1 MAVKIPDPLKEAFPV
16 YLIVLDA
23 AAMTSVPAPASG
35 TLAAASDAEV
45 RRVFAKI
52 GWRVMPILTTA
63 YILNY
68 LDRTNIAF
76 AALTMRQAIGL
87 TQTQLGIGAG
97 IFFLGYCLLEVPS
110 NVALYRFGARV
121 WISRIMIS
129 WGLASAA
136 MAFAVGPNS
145 FYLFRLLL
153 GAAEAGFFPGVAFY
167 LATWFPREYRTRIIA
182 WFMVAIPISSVI
194 GGPLSGLL
202 LALDGWLGL
211 AGWQWLFVV
220 EGLPAVVV
228 GLMLLTRLTDRPED
242 ATWLT
247 DAERAIVHERIADEV
262 KPKEVRHF
270 GKALLDARVLILGC
284 IQFSFLVGSYGI
296 GIFLPQI
303 LDTGRLSDLQIGFV
317 TSACYAAASLTM
329 VLWAGH
335 VDRHGNK
342 VGNLAASCLVSA
354 VGFAASVFFAQNL
367 WMSVLS
373 IAVAVSGV
381 NAARALFWTIP
392 PRFLSG
398 MAAAGGLA
406 FINSIGTSGGF
417 VGPTIF
423 GWLTDNTGSFI
434 AGQMALSG
442 FLLVAA
448 ALAWWLR
455 SFQAE

>member
-1 MAVKIPDPLKEAFPV
+1 
-16 YLIVLDA
+16 
-23 AAMTSVPAPASG
+23 MTSVPAPATGS
-35 TLAAASDAEV
+35 LAAATDAEV

-76 AALTMRQAIGL
+76 AALTMREAIGI

-97 IFFLGYCLLEVPS
+97 IFFLGYSLLEVPS
-110 NVALYRFGARV
+110 NVALYRYGARV

-167 LATWFPREYRTRIIA
+167 LSTWFPREYRTRIIA

-202 LALDGWLGL
+202 LAMDGWLGL

-242 ATWLT
+242 AQWLT
-247 DAERAIVHERIADEV
+247 TDERRIVREQLAVEV
-262 KPKEVRHF
+262 KPKEVHRF
-270 GKALLDARVLILGC
+270 GPALRDARVLILAG
-284 IQFSFLVGSYGI
+284 IQFGFLVGSYGI

-303 LDTGRLSDLQIGFV
+303 LDTGQLSNLQIGFV
-317 TSACYAAASLTM
+317 TSGCYAVASLTM
-329 VLWAGH
+329 LLWAGH

-342 VGNLAASCLVSA
+342 VGNLAASCLVAA
-354 VGFAASVFFAQNL
+354 VGFAGSIVFAQSL
-367 WMSVLS
+367 WLS
-373 IAVAVSGV
+373 IAAITVAVSGV

-398 MAAAGGLA
+398 LAAAGGLA

-417 VGPTIF
+417 VGPTIM
-423 GWLTDNTGSFI
+423 GWLTDQTGSFI
-434 AGQMALSG
+434 AGQMALTG
-442 FLLVAA
+442 FLLAA
-448 ALAWWLR
+448 ATLAWWLR

>member
-1 MAVKIPDPLKEAFPV
+1 
-16 YLIVLDA
+16 
-23 AAMTSVPAPASG
+23 MTSVSVPATG
-35 TLAAASDAEV
+35 TLAAATDAEV

-63 YILNY
+63 YVLNY

-76 AALTMRQAIGL
+76 AALTMREAIGI
-87 TQTQLGIGAG
+87 TQTQLGVGAG
-97 IFFLGYCLLEVPS
+97 IFFLGYSLLEVPS

-121 WISRIMIS
+121 WISRIMIT

-202 LALDGWLGL
+202 LAMNGWLGL
-211 AGWQWLFVV
+211 AGWQWLFIV
-220 EGLPAVVV
+220 EGLPAVIV

-242 ATWLT
+242 ARWLT
-247 DAERAIVHERIADEV
+247 ADERRIV
-262 KPKEVRHF
+262 REQLAVEIKPKEVHRF
-270 GKALLDARVLILGC
+270 ALAFRDARVLILAG
-284 IQFSFLVGSYGI
+284 IQFGFLVGSYGI

-303 LDTGRLSDLQIGFV
+303 LDTGRLSNLQIGFV
-317 TSACYAAASLTM
+317 TSAAYAVASVTM
-329 VLWAGH
+329 IAWASY

-342 VGNLAASCLVSA
+342 VGNLSAACLVSA
-354 VGFAASVFFAQNL
+354 VGFAGSLVFAENL
-367 WMSVLS
+367 WMS
-373 IAVAVSGV
+373 IAALTVAVSGV
-381 NAARALFWTIP
+381 NAARAIFWTIP
-392 PRFLSG
+392 PRFLTG
-398 MAAAGGLA
+398 LAAAGGLA

-417 VGPTIF
+417 VGPTIM
-423 GWLTDNTGSFI
+423 GWLTDRTGSFF
-434 AGQMALSG
+434 AGQMALTG
-442 FLLVAA
+442 FLLAAA

-455 SFQAE
+455 SFEAE